1 MDRIIDAVHVRRLP
15 EVFEQGNLYVADDP
29 PVAGHL
35 CCCGCGERIVLS
47 IGPLGWKYTEK
58 AGRPSLSPMI
68 GNLGLPCDSR
78 YAIRDGE
85 VIWA

>member
-47 IGPLGWKYTEK
+47 IGPLGW
-58 AGRPSLSPMI
+58 RQL
-68 GNLGLPCDSR
+68 
-78 YAIRDGE
+78 
-85 VIWA
+85 W

>member
-47 IGPLGWKYTEK
+47 IGIIL
-58 AGRPSLSPMI
+58 
-68 GNLGLPCDSR
+68 
-78 YAIRDGE
+78 IRCFRMSFIPKIVFFTVYGKLF
-85 VIWA
+85 